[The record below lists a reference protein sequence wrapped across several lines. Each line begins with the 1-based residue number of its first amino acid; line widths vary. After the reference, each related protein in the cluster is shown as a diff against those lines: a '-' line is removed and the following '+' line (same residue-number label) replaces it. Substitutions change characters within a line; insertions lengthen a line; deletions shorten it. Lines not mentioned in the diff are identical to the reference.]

1 MINNLS
7 EKSELGP
14 EDGMYVKQN
23 KTNQKAIWEES
34 ISTKRLPDRS
44 GVGHSKELLWKTTS
58 RMSLMVHNSHS

>member
-44 GVGHSKELLWKTTS
+44 GVGHSKELL
-58 RMSLMVHNSHS
+58 